1 MDQAKMTAF
10 VEKAVDDVG
19 ALLGGA
25 LVVIGDKLGLYRAM
39 AGPPRRRRQNWPPA
53 PVRRSVTSA
62 SG

>member
-1 MDQAKMTAF
+1 MDEAKMTEF
-10 VEKAVDDVG
+10 VGQAVADVG

-39 AGPPRRRRQNWPPA
+39 TGTGSIRRSWPRGLVP
-53 PVRRSVTSA
+53 RSVTSA